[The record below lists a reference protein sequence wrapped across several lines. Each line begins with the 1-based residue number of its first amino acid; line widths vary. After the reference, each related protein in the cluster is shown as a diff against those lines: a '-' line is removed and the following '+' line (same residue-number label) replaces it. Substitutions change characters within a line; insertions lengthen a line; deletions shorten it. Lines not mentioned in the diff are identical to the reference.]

1 MTSPYVNVI
10 KKADWSNDPAN
21 HASSAPSDHR
31 NGSYSDKDNTSEK
44 STEAAKQSSSKK
56 YRAPPPPPSPSLD
69 LEDSDEAV
77 AFPYVNVTG
86 DDQEKEGASSLPP
99 TDHRNGVHTPNESN
113 SNNNSDT
120 SKNSDLV
127 EKEHSGEDSSSCED
141 SSIGEV
147 QKNHESKEDKTL
159 DSAQATVQG
168 SCGDF
173 KSKEENKDRDQEKED
188 EAAFC
193 VEDHLKE
200 HAENAGS
207 VGQNPESDISIY
219 MLHDIEALSAIKP
232 MDGSE
237 DGLVKEVLTEISTTM
252 RKRKEEEVDIS
263 IRRSLRK
270 STVSDLSTEE
280 ILSELSVT
288 DIIFITD
295 NVQPVKM
302 PSDADSVSSS
312 AVEDGKTVH
321 HSQGLDQG
329 LVLSVQKLEEMADK
343 DVSNAT
349 NHSPE
354 DLDYAMTA
362 ADQLTADL
370 VRSKSAD
377 ELADS
382 PSENIA
388 PNRMGVDEN
397 ENVKSKSASQH
408 SLGRILS
415 FRETTNNIELGAY
428 IFFLSINTVFNILN
442 TVDDMGFLYYTQL

>member
-77 AFPYVNVTG
+77 AFSYVNVTG
-86 DDQEKEGASSLPP
+86 DEQEKEGASTLPP

-207 VGQNPESDISIY
+207 IGQNPESDLSID
-219 MLHDIEALSAIKP
+219 MLQDIEALSAIKP

-252 RKRKEEEVDIS
+252 RKRKEKEVDIS

-288 DIIFITD
+288 DIIVITD

-349 NHSPE
+349 HSPE

>member
-1 MTSPYVNVI
+1 
-10 KKADWSNDPAN
+10 
-21 HASSAPSDHR
+21 
-31 NGSYSDKDNTSEK
+31 
-44 STEAAKQSSSKK
+44 
-56 YRAPPPPPSPSLD
+56 
-69 LEDSDEAV
+69 
-77 AFPYVNVTG
+77 
-86 DDQEKEGASSLPP
+86 
-99 TDHRNGVHTPNESN
+99 
-113 SNNNSDT
+113 
-120 SKNSDLV
+120 
-127 EKEHSGEDSSSCED
+127 
-141 SSIGEV
+141 
-147 QKNHESKEDKTL
+147 
-159 DSAQATVQG
+159 
-168 SCGDF
+168 
-173 KSKEENKDRDQEKED
+173 
-188 EAAFC
+188 
-193 VEDHLKE
+193 
-200 HAENAGS
+200 
-207 VGQNPESDISIY
+207 
-219 MLHDIEALSAIKP
+219 MLQDIEALSAIKP

-252 RKRKEEEVDIS
+252 RKRKEKEVDIS

-349 NHSPE
+349 HSPE

-388 PNRMGVDEN
+388 PNRMGVDELADSPSENSAPNRMGVDEN

-428 IFFLSINTVFNILN
+428 IFFLSSNTVFNILN